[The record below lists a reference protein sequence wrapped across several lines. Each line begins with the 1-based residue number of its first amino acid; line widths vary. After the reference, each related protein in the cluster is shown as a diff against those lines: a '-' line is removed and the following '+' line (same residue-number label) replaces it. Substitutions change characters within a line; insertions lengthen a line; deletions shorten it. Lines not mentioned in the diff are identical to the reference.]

1 MSVLPVV
8 LLFLLAQKMV
18 IEGIA
23 MTGIK
28 T

>member
-8 LLFLLAQKMV
+8 VLFLLAQKMV

-23 MTGIK
+23 MSGIK
-28 T
+28 N